1 MERPPVN
8 PSVMRPM
15 DVCAI
20 TSVLATDDGV
30 PLHERVKRRL
40 SEAILLGQWA
50 PGATLPGETYL
61 AEAFGVAVGT
71 VRRALSSLVS
81 EGLILRRPKVGT
93 VVTGRSP
100 HHSLRFF
107 FQYFRLHGR
116 DGSLLRSVTR
126 NLTLAEDVATAEEA
140 LPLRIAVGD
149 ALLRFERLRL
159 IDGTPIMRDRIT
171 LPAARLPG
179 FARRPEDVP
188 SLLYVYLLESYGIR
202 IAAVR
207 EEIRAELADERD
219 CALLGVTPPAAVL
232 VIDEVSYDQAGNPAL
247 LGSHRAVTTDHRYVN
262 EVR

>member
-1 MERPPVN
+1 MERVPVKPPVGE
-8 PSVMRPM
+8 PAA
-15 DVCAI
+15 AI
-20 TSVLATDDGV
+20 AGALAPDDGV

-40 SEAILLGQWA
+40 SEAILLGQWS

-71 VRRALSSLVS
+71 VRRALSSLVA

-126 NLTLAEDVATAEEA
+126 NLSLIEDAADAGEAVA
-140 LPLRIAVGD
+140 LRIAVGD
-149 ALLRFERLRL
+149 AVLRFRRLRL
-159 IDGTPIMRDRIT
+159 IDGRAVMHDLVV

-179 FARRPEDVP
+179 FPRRADQVP
-188 SLLYVYLLESYGIR
+188 ALLYVYLLETYGIR

-207 EEIRAELADERD
+207 EEIRAELATAED
-219 CALLGVTPPAAVL
+219 CALLALRPPAAL
-232 VIDEVSYDQAGNPAL
+232 LAIDEVSYDQAGTPAL
-247 LGSHRAVTTDHRYVN
+247 LASHRAVTTDHRYVN